1 MNAHGQKH
9 EIHCDSCEHHHEDEE
24 LSTTNK
30 ILLVVGMILAVVAH
44 FIPFNIASIMLFAIA
59 YIMIGYDIILKAIK
73 HLFGKDM
80 FDENLIMTIAT
91 IGAMAIGE
99 YTEAVAVLVLYKIGE
114 ILQDKAV
121 DSSKEKIEKVLD
133 LKENETTLITG
144 EKVHTED
151 VKVGTQIMIKTGDRV
166 PIDSILES
174 ENAIL
179 DMSALNGESMH
190 VEKTKGQEIISGSI
204 NAGGAITVKTIR
216 EEKDSAV
223 SQIVELVENA
233 AKNKSKTEKYISKF
247 CKIYTPV
254 VIILAILVI
263 LVLPLAFNLSW
274 SEAIYRALNFLVISC
289 PCALVISIPLG
300 FFVGMGAAS
309 KKGILAKGT
318 TYLDTLTKVNEIY
331 MDKTG
336 TLTDGKFKVNSYKSK
351 SELADERILEL
362 VAYAEYKSSHV
373 IAKSVLEAYKG
384 IIDESKIQN
393 HEELP
398 GFGITAK
405 IDNMDV
411 LVGNSKLMENN
422 NIKYIKNTN
431 SGTAIYL
438 SVNGEYKGYV
448 TLEDS
453 VKLGAREAI
462 QKLKNRGIKTFILTG
477 DREYIAKEVAG
488 KLGIDEV
495 YYELLPQDKVRII
508 EEAKQRGA
516 TVAFVGDGINDSPVI
531 ATSDVGFAMG
541 KGTDIAVD
549 TADIILMT
557 DEPEKIVD
565 AINISRRTKHIV
577 NENIAMII
585 TAKVLFLILS
595 VFGLTNMWIAVF
607 ADVGVTLISIFNS
620 LRIFKVKK

>member
-30 ILLVVGMILAVVAH
+30 ILLVIGVILAVVAH
-44 FIPFNIASIMLFAIA
+44 FIPFNIASIILFVIA

-174 ENAIL
+174 ENATL

-190 VEKTKGQEIISGSI
+190 IEKTKGQEILSGSI

-462 QKLKNRGIKTFILTG
+462 QKLKNKGIKTFMLTG

>member
-30 ILLVVGMILAVVAH
+30 ILLVVGVILAIVAH
-44 FIPFNIASIMLFAIA
+44 FIPFNIASIILFVIA

-190 VEKTKGQEIISGSI
+190 VEKTKGQEILSGSI

-351 SELADERILEL
+351 SELSDERILEL

-422 NIKYIKNTN
+422 NIKFIQNTN

-462 QKLKNRGIKTFILTG
+462 QKLKNKGIKTFMLTG

-488 KLGIDEV
+488 KLGVDEV

-577 NENIAMII
+577 NENIAIII

>member
-30 ILLVVGMILAVVAH
+30 ILLVVGVILAVVAH
-44 FIPFNIASIMLFAIA
+44 FIPFNIASIMLFVIA

-99 YTEAVAVLVLYKIGE
+99 YTEAVAVFVLYKIGE
-114 ILQDKAV
+114 LLQDKAV

-174 ENAIL
+174 DNATL

-190 VEKTKGQEIISGSI
+190 VEKTKGQEILSGSI
-204 NAGGAITVKTIR
+204 NVGGAITVKTIR

-289 PCALVISIPLG
+289 PCALVISITLG

-336 TLTDGKFKVNSYKSK
+336 TLTDGKFKVQTYKSK

-384 IIDESKIQN
+384 TIDESKIQN

-431 SGTAIYL
+431 FGTAIYL

-453 VKLGAREAI
+453 VKLGARETI
-462 QKLKNRGIKTFILTG
+462 QKLKNKGIKTFMLTG

-488 KLGIDEV
+488 KLCVDEV

>member
-1 MNAHGQKH
+1 MSIH
-9 EIHCDSCEHHHEDEE
+9 EHEHEHEHIHCESCEHEHHHEDEE
-24 LSTTNK
+24 LTLTNK
-30 ILLVVGMILAVVAH
+30 ILLVCGVILAIVAH
-44 FIPFNIASIMLFAIA
+44 FIPFKIVSIILFVVA
-59 YIMIGYDIILKAIK
+59 YVMIGYDIILKAIK

-99 YTEAVAVLVLYKIGE
+99 FTESIAVLVLYKIGE
-114 ILQDKAV
+114 MLQDKAV
-121 DSSKEKIEKVLD
+121 DSSKDKIEKVLD
-133 LKENETTLITG
+133 LKENETTLVSG
-144 EKVHTED
+144 ETVKTED
-151 VKVGTQIMIKTGDRV
+151 VKVGTQVLIKTGDRV
-166 PIDSILES
+166 PLDSILES
-174 ENAIL
+174 ENATL
-179 DMSALNGESMH
+179 DMSALNGESIP
-190 VEKTKGQEIISGSI
+190 VEKTKGQEVLSGSI

-216 EEKDSAV
+216 EEKDSTV

-254 VIILAILVI
+254 VIVLAILIVVLFP
-263 LVLPLAFNLSW
+263 LVLHMSW
-274 SEAIYRALNFLVISC
+274 SD
-289 PCALVISIPLG
+289 
-300 FFVGMGAAS
+300 
-309 KKGILAKGT
+309 AKGT
-318 TYLDTLTKVNEIY
+318 TYLDTLTQVNEIY

-351 SELADERILEL
+351 SELDDEKVLEL

-373 IAKSVLEAYKG
+373 IAKSILEAYKG
-384 IIDESKIQN
+384 QIDESKITS
-393 HEELP
+393 HEELA
-398 GFGITAK
+398 GFGIVAK
-405 IDNMDV
+405 IDNMDI

-453 VKLGAREAI
+453 VKQGAKEAI
-462 QKLKNRGIKTFILTG
+462 TSLKAKGIKTFMLTG
-477 DREYIAKEVAG
+477 DRKYIAEEVAG
-488 KLGIDEV
+488 KLGVDEV

-565 AINISRRTKHIV
+565 AINISRRTKKIV
-577 NENIAMII
+577 NQNIAMII
-585 TAKVLFLILS
+585 TAKVLFLVLS
-595 VFGLTNMWIAVF
+595 VLGKTNMWIAVF
-607 ADVGVTLISIFNS
+607 ADVGVALIAIFNS
-620 LRIFKVKK
+620 LRIFKTKNN

>member
-30 ILLVVGMILAVVAH
+30 ILLVVGVILAIVAH
-44 FIPFNIASIMLFAIA
+44 FIPFNIASIILFVIA

-190 VEKTKGQEIISGSI
+190 VEKTKGQEILSGSI

-318 TYLDTLTKVNEIY
+318 TYLDSLTRVNEIY

-462 QKLKNRGIKTFILTG
+462 QKLKNKGIKTFMLTG

-488 KLGIDEV
+488 KLGVDEV

-577 NENIAMII
+577 NENIAIII

>member
-30 ILLVVGMILAVVAH
+30 ILLVIGVILAVVAH
-44 FIPFNIASIMLFAIA
+44 FIPFNIASIILFVIA

-174 ENAIL
+174 ENATL

-190 VEKTKGQEIISGSI
+190 IEKTKGQEILSGSI

-462 QKLKNRGIKTFILTG
+462 QKLKNKGIKTFMLTG

-488 KLGIDEV
+488 KLGVDEV

-577 NENIAMII
+577 NENIAIII

>member
-1 MNAHGQKH
+1 MGERK
-9 EIHCDSCEHHHEDEE
+9 IHCEGCEHHHEDEE
-24 LSTTNK
+24 LSTVNK
-30 ILLVVGMILAVVAH
+30 VLLVIGIVLAIVAH
-44 FIPFNIASIMLFAIA
+44 FIPFNIPSIILSIIA
-59 YIMIGYDIILKAIK
+59 YLLIGYDILLKAVK

-80 FDENLIMTIAT
+80 FDENLIMSIAT

-133 LKENETTLITG
+133 LKTNETTLVTG
-144 EKVHTED
+144 EVVNTED
-151 VKVGTQIMIKTGDRV
+151 VKVGTMILIKTGDRV
-166 PIDSILES
+166 PLDSILES
-174 ENAIL
+174 ENATL

-216 EEKDSAV
+216 EEKDSTV

-254 VIILAILVI
+254 VIVLA
-263 LVLPLAFNLSW
+263 VLIVVLFPLLLHMSW
-274 SEAIYRALNFLVISC
+274 SDAIYRALNFLVISC

-336 TLTDGKFKVNSYKSK
+336 TLTDGKFKVVSYKSK
-351 SELADERILEL
+351 SEMTDEEVLEII
-362 VAYAEYKSSHV
+362 AYAEYKSSHV
-373 IAKSVLEAYKG
+373 IAKSILEAYKG
-384 IIDESKIQN
+384 SIDETKIQN
-393 HEELP
+393 HNELP

-405 IDNMDV
+405 IGNMDV
-411 LVGNSKLMENN
+411 LVGNSKLMENH
-422 NIKYIKNTN
+422 KVSYMKNTN

-453 VKLGAREAI
+453 VKQGAKEAI
-462 QKLKNRGIKTFILTG
+462 SSLKAKGIKTIMLTG
-477 DREYIAKEVAG
+477 DRKYIAEEVAG
-488 KLGIDEV
+488 KLGVDEV
-495 YYELLPQDKVRII
+495 YFELLPQDKVRII

-516 TVAFVGDGINDSPVI
+516 KVAFVGDGINDSPVI

-565 AINISRRTKHIV
+565 SINIAKRTKGIV

-585 TAKVLFLILS
+585 TAKILFLVLS
-595 VFGLTNMWIAVF
+595 VFGKTNMWIAVF
-607 ADVGVTLISIFNS
+607 ADVGIALIAIFNS
-620 LRIFKVKK
+620 LRIFKIKKERTN

>member
-30 ILLVVGMILAVVAH
+30 ILLVVGVILAVVAH
-44 FIPFNIASIMLFAIA
+44 FIPFNIASIMLFVIA

-174 ENAIL
+174 ENATL
-179 DMSALNGESMH
+179 DMSALNGESLH
-190 VEKTKGQEIISGSI
+190 VEKTKGQEILSGSI

-263 LVLPLAFNLSW
+263 LVLPLAFNLTW

-405 IDNMDV
+405 IDNIDV

-462 QKLKNRGIKTFILTG
+462 QKLKNKGIKTFMLTG

-488 KLGIDEV
+488 KLGVDEV

>member
-30 ILLVVGMILAVVAH
+30 ILLVIGVILAVVAH
-44 FIPFNIASIMLFAIA
+44 FIPFNIASIILFVIA

-174 ENAIL
+174 ENATL

-190 VEKTKGQEIISGSI
+190 IEKTKGQEILSGSI

-351 SELADERILEL
+351 SELSDERILEL

-462 QKLKNRGIKTFILTG
+462 QKLKNKGIKTFMLTG

>member
-1 MNAHGQKH
+1 MGERK
-9 EIHCDSCEHHHEDEE
+9 IHCEGCEHHHEDEE
-24 LSTTNK
+24 LSTVNK
-30 ILLVVGMILAVVAH
+30 VLLVIGIALVIVAH
-44 FIPFNIASIMLFAIA
+44 FIPFNIPSIILSIIA
-59 YIMIGYDIILKAIK
+59 YLMIGYDILLKAVK

-80 FDENLIMTIAT
+80 FDENLIMSIAT

-133 LKENETTLITG
+133 LKTNETTLVTG
-144 EKVHTED
+144 EVVNTED
-151 VKVGTQIMIKTGDRV
+151 VKVGTMILIKTGDRV
-166 PIDSILES
+166 PLDSILES
-174 ENAIL
+174 ENATL

-190 VEKTKGQEIISGSI
+190 VEKTKGQEILSGSI

-216 EEKDSAV
+216 EEKDSTV

-254 VIILAILVI
+254 VIVLA
-263 LVLPLAFNLSW
+263 VLIVVLFPLLLHMSW
-274 SEAIYRALNFLVISC
+274 SDAIYRALNFLVISC

-336 TLTDGKFKVNSYKSK
+336 TLTDGKFKVVSYKSK
-351 SELADERILEL
+351 SEMTDEEVLEII
-362 VAYAEYKSSHV
+362 AYAEYKSSHV
-373 IAKSVLEAYKG
+373 IAKSILEAYKG
-384 IIDESKIQN
+384 SIDETKIQN
-393 HEELP
+393 HNELP

-405 IDNMDV
+405 IGNMDV
-411 LVGNSKLMENN
+411 LVGNSKLMENH
-422 NIKYIKNTN
+422 KVSYMKNTN

-453 VKLGAREAI
+453 VKQGAKEAI
-462 QKLKNRGIKTFILTG
+462 SSLKAKGIKTIMLTG
-477 DREYIAKEVAG
+477 DRKYIAEEVAG
-488 KLGIDEV
+488 KLGVDEV
-495 YYELLPQDKVRII
+495 YFELLPQDKVRII

-516 TVAFVGDGINDSPVI
+516 KVAFVGDGINDSPVI

-565 AINISRRTKHIV
+565 SINIAKRTKGIV

-585 TAKVLFLILS
+585 TAKILFLVLS
-595 VFGLTNMWIAVF
+595 VFGKTNMWIAVF
-607 ADVGVTLISIFNS
+607 ADVGIALIAIFNS
-620 LRIFKVKK
+620 LRIFKIKKRTN

>member
-30 ILLVVGMILAVVAH
+30 ILLVVGVILAIVAH
-44 FIPFNIASIMLFAIA
+44 FIPFNIASIILFVIA

-190 VEKTKGQEIISGSI
+190 VEKTKGQEILSGSI

-351 SELADERILEL
+351 SELSDERILEL

-462 QKLKNRGIKTFILTG
+462 QKLKNKGIKTFMLTG

-577 NENIAMII
+577 NENIAIII